1 MRAHRFIV
9 GLSFTI
15 LATLATANGDAWA
28 QAIDVTNVSP
38 LAFGAVFPGIPKT
51 IDKTTA
57 GAAAEFHVSGTAGAE
72 VIITF
77 LQLPTY
83 MNQAGFNMK
92 VVISDTDCSMDSSA
106 TPNQSS
112 PGYNNLNPW
121 QPITYRLGLNGL
133 TIWLGGTLVP
143 NLGQKPG
150 NYSGLIQVKAEYTGN

>member
-1 MRAHRFIV
+1 MKITWLLGFGVALASF
-9 GLSFTI
+9 LSI
-15 LATLATANGDAWA
+15 SHPEQAQA
-28 QAIDVTNVSP
+28 QAIDVTNVSG
-38 LAFGAVFPGIPKT
+38 LAFGNVYPGIPKV

-72 VIITF
+72 VQITF

-83 MNQAGFNMK
+83 MNQGGFNMH

-121 QPITYRLGLNGL
+121 HPIIYRLGLNGL

-143 NLGQKPG
+143 NIGQKPG
-150 NYSGLIQVKAEYTGN
+150 NYSGIIQVKAEYTGN